1 MARPPGRR
9 IHGSRSPGGSWP
21 GGLEAWRR
29 GHPMWLHPSLWLP
42 PSLGPRAPHRPRP
55 CLALSP
61 CRVPG
66 AWAGLGWAGRPA
78 AARPQG
84 TGGLGCRPRSGR
96 GGHVRAGGAH
106 CASQPVA
113 LSSVSLNVFS
123 SPVRAIRTPGC
134 HGDGR
139 LKSPS
144 VLIIGSQPAT
154 SHFGGRGAEAGGSQ
168 RRQLPE
174 PPAGATAPTG
184 GTALPT
190 AALSATWG
198 QGGRPAVHRAW
209 LGLLQGAER
218 PSPRVPSPGGH
229 SRSPTCLWPV
239 PHGVSSVERSPGRQW
254 TWLGTWPHGRCP
266 RRPPP
271 SAPTCL
277 PSPVNFPPVAVT
289 S

>member
-1 MARPPGRR
+1 MEVAPQEGA
-9 IHGSRSPGGSWP
+9 
-21 GGLEAWRR
+21 GLEAWRPGGVATPCGCTPPCGCPPPLVR
-29 GHPMWLHPSLWLP
+29 GLLTAPGRAWHCPLAAS
-42 PSLGPRAPHRPRP
+42 RAP
-55 CLALSP
+55 
-61 CRVPG
+61 
-66 AWAGLGWAGRPA
+66 GLGWAGRPA

-84 TGGLGCRPRSGR
+84 TGGLCCRPRSGR

-277 PSPVNFPPVAVT
+277 PSPANFPPVAVT